1 MPKLFSFLSPRE
13 ELRDL
18 KRPRGCVKQLL
29 LRHLIVNELFLQ
41 RRRRVLTVRN
51 LDVVKLAALLSQP
64 SL

>member
-1 MPKLFSFLSPRE
+1 MPKLFPFLSPRE
-13 ELRDL
+13 QLRDL
-18 KRPRGCVKQLL
+18 KRPRGRVKQLL
-29 LRHLIVNELFLQ
+29 LRHLIVNELLLQ